1 LIRIDVVN
9 KNCHIKLKIN
19 FLVTIVKVLG
29 MFIVY
34 RGISL
39 FLLATANT
47 IEVKRLSLHY
57 QKAGMNKQANSNM

>member
-29 MFIVY
+29 MFIAY

-39 FLLATANT
+39 FLLATANP